1 MTKSKTDGPRPNPE
15 VPERAKRRRFSAEY
29 KLRVLQEADRCGSGE
44 VGALLRREGLY
55 SSHLTVWRQQRNEG
69 ALSSLS
75 KKRGRKAKRSVEQ
88 IELDRVVQ
96 ENGRLR
102 ERLRQLELIVAAQKK
117 VAALEQALEEDKDG

>member
-1 MTKSKTDGPRPNPE
+1 M
-15 VPERAKRRRFSAEY
+15 
-29 KLRVLQEADRCGSGE
+29 
-44 VGALLRREGLY
+44 
-55 SSHLTVWRQQRNEG
+55 WRQQRNEG

-102 ERLRQLELIVAAQKK
+102 ERLRRARSCANGRNSIGSAGASLARL
-117 VAALEQALEEDKDG
+117 